1 LAGAG
6 MAPPGPLRV
15 EPDQRGTRFHV
26 SKSLL
31 ASLMVGLAL
40 ILSSF
45 VLFEPAP
52 VDAVLFGLIIAL
64 PLLAQTRPG
73 PISGLICALWIAIV
87 ALGFIAAPLSS
98 EFQNAIKHLVITLY
112 LAVAAYVLAGYIS
125 AKPVERIAL
134 FMRAYTLGCLI
145 ASGLALIGFFS
156 LLPGAYDLFTNF
168 GRAKGPFKDPNVL
181 GAAIAPAFVW
191 LTWKALT
198 SPPRQATWAL
208 AGASF
213 IGLAILLSFS
223 RGAWASVVVSFAFLA
238 IFLMAGATTPRK
250 QVRLLAAV
258 AAAAILLP
266 LTLMVALQFEAVQTL
281 AEVRFRLDQS
291 YDSGPEGRFGGQA
304 KAVDLILSNPFGI
317 GVFGFTR
324 YHAEEP
330 HNVYLLQFLN
340 GGWLGGAFYII
351 AIALTLAA
359 GLTVAMRPG
368 PLQVPQILMVSAF
381 LGMVAEGFII
391 DTDHWRHFFII
402 QAGVVGLADGNR
414 RLRAAAARS
423 GQSVTAAAD
432 VRSGA
437 QPRGTKTQ
445 RPVPAAPPLAPSA
458 PHRRP
463 ARPAPHVLPPRPVA
477 PLHPAASAE
486 EHARLPRTWPA
497 ADFASKP
504 LLVRLPLPF
513 VARADNDAV
522 IENRLAHR
530 LGRPTPP
537 AGPASVSLTP
547 RRLAAR
553 IEKPGP
559 MELADA
565 RSPERSRRSLAAR
578 LLDPGPIEAAAAG
591 EPAAKRRHAG

>member
-1 LAGAG
+1 MRPAG
-6 MAPPGPLRV
+6 PPRV
-15 EPDQRGTRFHV
+15 EPGQRGPRFHV

-73 PISGLICALWIAIV
+73 PITGIICALWIAIV

-98 EFQNAIKHLVITLY
+98 EFSNAIKHLVITLY
-112 LAVAAYVLAGYIS
+112 LAVAAYVLAGFIS
-125 AKPVERIAL
+125 AKPIERIAL
-134 FMRAYTLGCLI
+134 FMRAYTYGCLI
-145 ASGLALIGFFS
+145 AAGLALIGFFS

-198 SPPRQATWAL
+198 SPPRQATRAL

-250 QVRLLAAV
+250 QIRLLAAV
-258 AAAAILLP
+258 AATAILLP

-281 AEVRFRLDQS
+281 ADIRFRLDQS
-291 YDSGPEGRFGGQA
+291 YDSGPDGRFGGQA

-317 GVFGFTR
+317 GVFEFTQ
-324 YHAEEP
+324 YHPEEP

-340 GGWLGGAFYII
+340 GGWLGGAFYIM

-359 GLTVAMRPG
+359 GLTLAMRPG

-381 LGMVAEGFII
+381 LGIVAEGFII

-402 QAGVVGLADGNR
+402 QAGIVGLADGSR
-414 RLRAAAARS
+414 RLRLVAAQS
-423 GQSVTAAAD
+423 GQTTTAVGD
-432 VRSGA
+432 VRSRT
-437 QPRGTKTQ
+437 QPRRAPTQ
-445 RPVPAAPPLAPSA
+445 RPVHAAPHVAPTA
-458 PHRRP
+458 PFRRP
-463 ARPAPHVLPPRPVA
+463 ARPVPHTPARPM
-477 PLHPAASAE
+477 PLRRAAAAE
-486 EHARLPRTWPA
+486 EHASYPRTWPA

-513 VARADNDAV
+513 VARADNDAA
-522 IENRLAHR
+522 IENRLARR
-530 LGRPTPP
+530 LGQPLPP

-565 RSPERSRRSLAAR
+565 RSPEQSRRSLAAR

-591 EPAAKRRHAG
+591 ELAAQRRHAG